1 MRRKSAQ
8 QKIVEGRGAQIGVH
22 KLDSLAAAEPRCESG
37 LLPVPKRLTGD
48 ARALF
53 VFFAGE
59 LETMDLDKKPDR
71 EALACAC
78 TSLACAWKAERH
90 LRRQGEVIRVPV
102 CVGLGNKRRVVGH
115 RQQRNR
121 WFSVKVESEKQ
132 FARFASAFGLVGPS
146 SRATIHVEE

>member
-1 MRRKSAQ
+1 
-8 QKIVEGRGAQIGVH
+8 
-22 KLDSLAAAEPRCESG
+22 
-37 LLPVPKRLTGD
+37 
-48 ARALF
+48 
-53 VFFAGE
+53 
-59 LETMDLDKKPDR
+59 
-71 EALACAC
+71 
-78 TSLACAWKAERH
+78 

-146 SRATIHVEE
+146 SRATIHVEEPNRRLEDDHELWALLTTPRPKKDPLNPPDVQ